1 MSSEDGGITSKN
13 LTSCFPSSEAV
24 IEEPGELET
33 LPEEGCS
40 ALVSECLTLS
50 KGRKWG
56 RENSTDLT
64 LSLSILCGWL
74 PRLVL

>member
-1 MSSEDGGITSKN
+1 MSSEDGGITSEN
-13 LTSCFPSSEAV
+13 LTSCFPSSEAAM
-24 IEEPGELET
+24 EEPGELGT

-56 RENSTDLT
+56 RKNSTDLT
-64 LSLSILCGWL
+64 LSSSILLWL
-74 PRLVL
+74 AT